1 MGKFCKEDKT
11 CWPTLSSTLGINCNS
26 ECELGLGISEC
37 LQPVGPKV
45 LQKYICVCGA
55 AQQCTVVQAGMS
67 FKNSEKCNFGAGIVP
82 KKAISNT

>member
-1 MGKFCKEDKT
+1 M

-26 ECELGLGISEC
+26 ECELGLSISEF

-45 LQKYICVCGA
+45 LQKTSQKCVCVCGA

-67 FKNSEKCNFGAGIVP
+67 FKNSEKCNFGAGTVP
-82 KKAISNT
+82 KKVISDI